1 VLIIVPSSEG
11 KRAPA
16 SAGDPVELDTLSF
29 LELTPVR
36 RRLTAA
42 LVATSGAA
50 DGLERLGAG
59 PALAFEVARNRRLLA
74 LPARP
79 ALEVYS
85 GVLHEALDAAT
96 LDGAARDRAD
106 RSLVIASAL
115 WGLLRPADRI
125 PVYRL
130 GIVARLLDTPRLE
143 ACWTP
148 VLPGALAA
156 AAGPAGAILD
166 LRAASYQ
173 ALGVP
178 AGMGERAVTLRLAPG
193 VAGGNVILKRV
204 RGLAARHLLVS
215 GAEPAGP
222 QELADVLAAHWR
234 VELRAPARAGGPWT
248 LQVDPGA

>member
-1 VLIIVPSSEG
+1 MLIIVPSSEG

-16 SAGDPVELDTLSF
+16 SAGDPVEIDTLSF
-29 LELTPVR
+29 PELAPVR
-36 RRLTAA
+36 RRLAAA
-42 LVATSGAA
+42 LVATSGAP

-59 PALAFEVARNRRLLA
+59 PTLAFEVARNRRLLA

-85 GVLHEALDAAT
+85 GVLHEALDAVSFG
-96 LDGAARDRAD
+96 GAARDRAD

-115 WGLLRPADRI
+115 WGLLRPADQI

-130 GIVARLLDTPRLE
+130 GVAARLLDTPRLE
-143 ACWTP
+143 VCWTP
-148 VLPGALAA
+148 VLPAVLAA
-156 AAGPAGAILD
+156 AAGPHGVILD

-193 VAGGNVILKRV
+193 VAGGNVILKRT
-204 RGLAARHLLVS
+204 RGLAARLLLDS
-215 GAEPAGP
+215 GVEPADP
-222 QELADVLAAHWR
+222 EALAGLLAAHWR
-234 VELRAPARAGGPWT
+234 VELYAPARAGGPWT
-248 LQVDPGA
+248 LQVDPSA